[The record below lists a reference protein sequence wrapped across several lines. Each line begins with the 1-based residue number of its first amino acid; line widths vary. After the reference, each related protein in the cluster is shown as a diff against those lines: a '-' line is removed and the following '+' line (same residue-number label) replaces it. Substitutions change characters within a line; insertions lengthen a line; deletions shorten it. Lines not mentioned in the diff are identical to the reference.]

1 MDTADREREIL
12 RRLRLAKRIS
22 YGRVNMKSPCR
33 HKRRKQECSAPLG
46 HPILILRAEFALDIS
61 LRCSGQGAAFFV
73 LRNQFVVQRDL
84 PGLAPILLMY
94 GEACYLEGKV
104 NVIAGKEIVG
114 EGRER
119 RILRGRDPRIYDCER
134 RFGGMGRSGIRK
146 HGRQDGKENDFEG
159 LQGIE
164 SRQLLSQR
172 ERQNPSVG
180 RPRLKHLTRNLKA
193 AIALLALAIP
203 NLAQSVHPVT
213 GREIAP
219 VMSADGAEWLDRET
233 RAREER
239 PEKAIAALGLKP
251 GMTVGDVGAGTGYYS
266 TRLAKAVAP
275 GGLVYANDIQPAM
288 LERLKAKAQA
298 EHLTNIIPVLGTDSD
313 PKLPAGKL
321 DLVLLVDVYHEFSH
335 PQQMLDRLHD
345 SLKPGGELVF
355 LEFRKEDASVPIR
368 PEHKMS
374 VATVKAEVLP
384 QGYEFEKVVDT
395 LPWQHIIFFRRPLR

>member
-1 MDTADREREIL
+1 M
-12 RRLRLAKRIS
+12 
-22 YGRVNMKSPCR
+22 
-33 HKRRKQECSAPLG
+33 
-46 HPILILRAEFALDIS
+46 
-61 LRCSGQGAAFFV
+61 
-73 LRNQFVVQRDL
+73 
-84 PGLAPILLMY
+84 
-94 GEACYLEGKV
+94 
-104 NVIAGKEIVG
+104 
-114 EGRER
+114 
-119 RILRGRDPRIYDCER
+119 
-134 RFGGMGRSGIRK
+134 
-146 HGRQDGKENDFEG
+146 
-159 LQGIE
+159 
-164 SRQLLSQR
+164 
-172 ERQNPSVG
+172 
-180 RPRLKHLTRNLKA
+180 KHLTRNLKA